1 MGFKS
6 KLRSIVEDNTTTR
19 GKIFDYTIDVLIILS
34 IIAFSIETFPDN
46 SEETKEL
53 LHRFDIL
60 CFFVFSIEYVLRIYV
75 AKKKSKY
82 LFSFYGIIDFLAI
95 APFFLSSFLDL
106 RFLRAFRILK
116 IFRSL
121 QLKKFNLAI
130 KRIEIASKLIKEEL
144 TLFFIVIFILI
155 FTVSSGI
162 YYFENEA
169 QPETFK
175 SVFHSMWW
183 AVVTLATVGYG
194 DVVPI
199 TLGGRIFTIIVLI
212 LGLLIVTVPAGLS
225 ATSLIKAREIQE
237 EEEGKKSKNKLE

>member
-6 KLRSIVEDNTTTR
+6 KLRSVVEDNTTKKGR
-19 GKIFDYTIDVLIILS
+19 IFDYIIDVLIILS
-34 IIAFSIETFPDN
+34 IIAFSLETFPDN
-46 SEETKEL
+46 SERTTDI
-53 LHRFDIL
+53 LHKFDIV
-60 CFFVFSIEYVLRIYV
+60 CFFVFSIEYLLRIYV

-82 LFSFYGIIDFLAI
+82 IFSFYGIIDFLAI

-121 QLKKFNLAI
+121 QSTKFNLAI
-130 KRIEIASKLIKEEL
+130 KRINIASKLIKEEL
-144 TLFFIVIFILI
+144 MLFFIVIFILI

-162 YYFENEA
+162 YYFEHEA

-183 AVVTLATVGYG
+183 AVVTLMTVGYG
-194 DVVPI
+194 DVVPV

-212 LGLLIVTVPAGLS
+212 LGVLIVTVPAGLS
-225 ATSLIKAREIQE
+225 ATSLMKAREIQE
-237 EEEGKKSKNKLE
+237 EQERNKKTK

>member
-46 SEETKEL
+46 SEKTKEL
-53 LHRFDIL
+53 LYKFDIL
-60 CFFVFSIEYVLRIYV
+60 CFFVFSVEYVLRIYV

-82 LFSFYGIIDFLAI
+82 LFSFYGVIDFLAI

-237 EEEGKKSKNKLE
+237 EEERKKSKNKLE

>member
-1 MGFKS
+1 MSFRS
-6 KLRSIVEDNTTTR
+6 KLRSVVEDNTTKK
-19 GKIFDYTIDVLIILS
+19 GKIFDYTIDLLIILS
-34 IIAFSIETFPDN
+34 IIAFSLETFPDN
-46 SEETKEL
+46 SKRTIEILNK
-53 LHRFDIL
+53 FDIV
-60 CFFVFSIEYVLRIYV
+60 CFIVFSIEYLLRIYV
-75 AKKKSKY
+75 AKKKTKY
-82 LFSFYGIIDFLAI
+82 LFSFYGVIDFLAI

-121 QLKKFNLAI
+121 QSTKFNQAI
-130 KRIEIASKLIKEEL
+130 KRISIASKLIKEEL
-144 TLFFIVIFILI
+144 MLFFIVIFILI

-183 AVVTLATVGYG
+183 AVVTLMTVGYG
-194 DVVPI
+194 DVIPV

-212 LGLLIVTVPAGLS
+212 LGVLIVTVPAGLS
-225 ATSLIKAREIQE
+225 AASLMKAREIQE
-237 EEEGKKSKNKLE
+237 EQERNKKTK

>member
-1 MGFKS
+1 MTFRS
-6 KLRSIVEDNTTTR
+6 KLRSVVEDNTTKK
-19 GKIFDYTIDVLIILS
+19 GKIFDYIIDLLIVLS

-46 SEETKEL
+46 SKRTIEILEK
-53 LHRFDIL
+53 FDIV
-60 CFFVFSIEYVLRIYV
+60 CFIVFSIEYLLRIYV
-75 AKKKSKY
+75 AKKKTKY
-82 LFSFYGIIDFLAI
+82 IFSFYGVIDFLAI

-121 QLKKFNLAI
+121 QSTKFNQAI
-130 KRIEIASKLIKEEL
+130 KRISIASKLIKEEL
-144 TLFFIVIFILI
+144 MLFFIVIFILI

-183 AVVTLATVGYG
+183 AVVTLMTVGYG
-194 DVVPI
+194 DVVPV
-199 TLGGRIFTIIVLI
+199 TLGGRIFTVIVLI
-212 LGLLIVTVPAGLS
+212 LGVLIVTVPAGLS
-225 ATSLIKAREIQE
+225 ATSLMKAREIQE
-237 EEEGKKSKNKLE
+237 KQERSKKTK

>member
-1 MGFKS
+1 M
-6 KLRSIVEDNTTTR
+6 
-19 GKIFDYTIDVLIILS
+19 
-34 IIAFSIETFPDN
+34 AF
-46 SEETKEL
+46 
-53 LHRFDIL
+53 
-60 CFFVFSIEYVLRIYV
+60 CFFVFSVEYVLRIYV

-183 AVVTLATVGYG
+183 AVATLTTVGYG
-194 DVVPI
+194 DVYPI
-199 TLGGRIFTIIVLI
+199 TLGGKLFTTFIVFIGMGLVAVPT
-212 LGLLIVTVPAGLS
+212 GLLAS
-225 ATSLIKAREIQE
+225 ALAKTIGEDKQ
-237 EEEGKKSKNKLE
+237 

>member
-19 GKIFDYTIDVLIILS
+19 GKIFDYTIDLLIILS

-46 SEETKEL
+46 SEKTKEL
-53 LHRFDIL
+53 LYKFDIL
-60 CFFVFSIEYVLRIYV
+60 CFFVFSVEYVLRIYV

-237 EEEGKKSKNKLE
+237 EEERKKSKNKLE

>member
-1 MGFKS
+1 MSFRS
-6 KLRSIVEDNTTTR
+6 KLRSVVEDNTTKK
-19 GKIFDYTIDVLIILS
+19 GKIFDYIIDLLIVLS

-46 SEETKEL
+46 SKRTIEILEK
-53 LHRFDIL
+53 FDIV
-60 CFFVFSIEYVLRIYV
+60 CFIVFSIEYLLRIYV
-75 AKKKSKY
+75 AKKKTKY
-82 LFSFYGIIDFLAI
+82 IFSFYGVIDFLAI

-121 QLKKFNLAI
+121 QSTKFNQAI
-130 KRIEIASKLIKEEL
+130 KRISIASKLIKEEL
-144 TLFFIVIFILI
+144 MLFFIVIFILI

-183 AVVTLATVGYG
+183 AVVTLMTVGYG
-194 DVVPI
+194 DVVPV
-199 TLGGRIFTIIVLI
+199 TLGGRIFTVIVLI
-212 LGLLIVTVPAGLS
+212 LGVLIVTVPAGLS
-225 ATSLIKAREIQE
+225 ATSLMKAREIQE
-237 EEEGKKSKNKLE
+237 KQERSKKTK

>member
-46 SEETKEL
+46 SEKTKEL
-53 LHRFDIL
+53 LYRFDIL
-60 CFFVFSIEYVLRIYV
+60 CFFVFSVEYVLRIYV

-237 EEEGKKSKNKLE
+237 EEERKKSKNKLE

>member
-19 GKIFDYTIDVLIILS
+19 GKIFDYTIDLLIILS

-46 SEETKEL
+46 SEKTKEL
-53 LHRFDIL
+53 LYKFDIL
-60 CFFVFSIEYVLRIYV
+60 CFFVFSVEYVLRIYV

-121 QLKKFNLAI
+121 QLKKYNLAI

-237 EEEGKKSKNKLE
+237 EEERKKSKNKLE

>member
-1 MGFKS
+1 MTFRS
-6 KLRSIVEDNTTTR
+6 KLRSVVEDNTTKK
-19 GKIFDYTIDVLIILS
+19 GKIFDYIIDLLIVLS

-46 SEETKEL
+46 SKRTIEILEK
-53 LHRFDIL
+53 FDIV
-60 CFFVFSIEYVLRIYV
+60 CFIVFSIEYLLRIYV
-75 AKKKSKY
+75 AKKKTKY
-82 LFSFYGIIDFLAI
+82 LFSFYGVIDFLAI

-121 QLKKFNLAI
+121 QSTKFNQAI
-130 KRIEIASKLIKEEL
+130 KRISIASKLIKEEL
-144 TLFFIVIFILI
+144 MLFFIVIFILI

-183 AVVTLATVGYG
+183 AVVTLMTVGYG
-194 DVVPI
+194 DVVPV
-199 TLGGRIFTIIVLI
+199 TLGGRIFTVIVLI
-212 LGLLIVTVPAGLS
+212 LGVLIVTVPAGLS
-225 ATSLIKAREIQE
+225 ATSLMKAREIQE
-237 EEEGKKSKNKLE
+237 EQERNKKTK

>member
-19 GKIFDYTIDVLIILS
+19 GKIFDYTIDLLIILS

-46 SEETKEL
+46 SKKTKEL
-53 LHRFDIL
+53 LYNFDIL
-60 CFFVFSIEYVLRIYV
+60 CFFVFSVEYVLRIYV

-237 EEEGKKSKNKLE
+237 EEERKKSKNKLE